1 MQSRPVFIALI
12 VSCWSHSRNASFC
25 NAAHQCLSLIAC
37 RPYMSTSLKPQFLMQ
52 LFPFIKKKKNQA
64 HVETTDVTEV
74 TTSKLEITLRAPE
87 HFSVTGFTVLE
98 LLMTSKLSFR
108 CAKMFHSF
116 EDECFMSF
124 VNIFDNFICFCRVY
138 WPMFV
143 LIFYVLSPIPTF
155 ISRRLSDD
163 SESSNACR
171 ELAYFLTTGI
181 VVSSFGLPIVLA
193 RTNTVSSLYLFT
205 LFEYT
210 AKKLSDPTKWA

>member
-1 MQSRPVFIALI
+1 MVYQRAPNNIIHSAVTLCDFWLETKKGQINAVNACIYSPHSPLVGHTPGMPV
-12 VSCWSHSRNASFC
+12 S
-25 NAAHQCLSLIAC
+25 
-37 RPYMSTSLKPQFLMQ
+37 
-52 LFPFIKKKKNQA
+52 
-64 HVETTDVTEV
+64 DVTEV

-98 LLMTSKLSFR
+98 FLMTSKLNFR
-108 CAKMFHSF
+108 CAKMLHSF

-143 LIFYVLSPIPTF
+143 LIFYILSPIPTF

-193 RTNTVSSLYLFT
+193 RTNTVSSLYLFS
-205 LFEYT
+205 FGSY
-210 AKKLSDPTKWA
+210 

>member
-1 MQSRPVFIALI
+1 MPV
-12 VSCWSHSRNASFC
+12 S
-25 NAAHQCLSLIAC
+25 
-37 RPYMSTSLKPQFLMQ
+37 
-52 LFPFIKKKKNQA
+52 
-64 HVETTDVTEV
+64 DVTEV

-98 LLMTSKLSFR
+98 LLMTSKL
-108 CAKMFHSF
+108 
-116 EDECFMSF
+116 
-124 VNIFDNFICFCRVY
+124 NFRVY

-193 RTNTVSSLYLFT
+193 RTNTI
-205 LFEYT
+205 
-210 AKKLSDPTKWA
+210 KWGACGLVMTGNAVIFLTILGFFIVFGGGDDWSWEQW